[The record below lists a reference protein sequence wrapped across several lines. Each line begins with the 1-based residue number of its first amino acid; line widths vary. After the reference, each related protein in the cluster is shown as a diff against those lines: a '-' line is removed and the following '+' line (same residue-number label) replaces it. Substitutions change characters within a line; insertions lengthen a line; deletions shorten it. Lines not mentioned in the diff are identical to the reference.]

1 MCYLNFKYK
10 FINLELIDYNLSIHV
25 DILYVYIFIHNHM
38 IYIYIYMHI
47 LIDLIVWAL
56 QSMKVLYIIILFYS
70 YYFDIIETNIFIILH
85 LKIILHLSTLLIK
98 NSYIF
103 EYF

>member
-25 DILYVYIFIHNHM
+25 DILYVRIFIHNHM

-47 LIDLIVWAL
+47 LIDLIEHYN
-56 QSMKVLYIIILFYS
+56 Q
-70 YYFDIIETNIFIILH
+70 
-85 LKIILHLSTLLIK
+85 
-98 NSYIF
+98 
-103 EYF
+103 